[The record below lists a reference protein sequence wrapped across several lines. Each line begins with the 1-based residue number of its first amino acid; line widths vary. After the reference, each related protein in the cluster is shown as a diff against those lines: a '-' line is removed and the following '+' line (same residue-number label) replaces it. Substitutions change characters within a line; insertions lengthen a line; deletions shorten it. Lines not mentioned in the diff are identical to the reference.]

1 MSLQNR
7 FDTDSTVAASP
18 SPWPLVAATIALGGV
33 ASLLLS
39 AFLG

>member
-1 MSLQNR
+1 MSLQDR
-7 FDTDSTVAASP
+7 FDMDSTAATSP
-18 SPWPLVAATIALGGV
+18 SPWPLVAATIALGGF